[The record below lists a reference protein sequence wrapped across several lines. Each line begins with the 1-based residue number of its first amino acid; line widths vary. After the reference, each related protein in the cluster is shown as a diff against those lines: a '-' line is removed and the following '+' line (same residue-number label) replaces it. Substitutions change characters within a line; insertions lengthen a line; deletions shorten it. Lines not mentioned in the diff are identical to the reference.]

1 MTSLNMGT
9 INVGLFPVV
18 ERIKTWQFDW
28 ELPFLEGTRNGV
40 FRNTFGDVEAILNR
54 LGKGLGA
61 RFEFECYDVG
71 HLYNLAHFLDRK
83 LYEPPLFI
91 QFCLGILGGIGA
103 ELDNLLHMVRTAQ
116 RLFGSDIEWSVLAA
130 GRHQM
135 PFATHNVLIGGNA
148 RVGLEDSLMIS
159 RGRLARS
166 NSEQVAKLVRIIREF
181 GMEVATPAEARV
193 RLALKGADCIKL

>member
-1 MTSLNMGT
+1 M
-9 INVGLFPVV
+9 LF
-18 ERIKTWQFDW
+18 R
-28 ELPFLEGTRNGV
+28 
-40 FRNTFGDVEAILNR
+40 
-54 LGKGLGA
+54 
-61 RFEFECYDVG
+61 
-71 HLYNLAHFLDRK
+71 
-83 LYEPPLFI
+83 
-91 QFCLGILGGIGA
+91 
-103 ELDNLLHMVRTAQ
+103 
-116 RLFGSDIEWSVLAA
+116 SAA